1 MVMIILLHWGETIKH
16 NVILSLPLTLCL
28 CLAVYVVLKMQ
39 VE

>member
-16 NVILSLPLTLCL
+16 NVILSFPLTLCL